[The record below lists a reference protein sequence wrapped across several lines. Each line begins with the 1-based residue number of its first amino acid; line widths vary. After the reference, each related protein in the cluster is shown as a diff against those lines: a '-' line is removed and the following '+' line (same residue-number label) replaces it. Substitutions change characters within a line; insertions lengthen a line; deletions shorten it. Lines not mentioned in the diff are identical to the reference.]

1 MVSKIWLR
9 DMVQTHQIVLRHTVC
24 LLININSLQLT
35 LYALLRA
42 EIIL

>member
-1 MVSKIWLR
+1 MVSKILLR
-9 DMVQTHQIVLRHTVC
+9 DMVQTHQIVLRQAVH

-35 LYALLRA
+35 LYALLKA

>member
-9 DMVQTHQIVLRHTVC
+9 DMVQTHRIVLRHAVR